1 MKNLAGHFPMYFFIQ
16 AEKGQIEMQK
26 ALESTKEALEARIDE
41 LMAEKEGA
49 VTAIK
54 TQFVESS
61 KQSGKDK
68 VN

>member
-1 MKNLAGHFPMYFFIQ
+1 
-16 AEKGQIEMQK
+16 MQK
-26 ALESTKEALEARIDE
+26 ALESTKQALEARIDE

-49 VTAIK
+49 ITAVK

-68 VN
+68 V